1 MKLCGVPVLVLLF
14 SMGAA
19 SGQQTQPLA
28 AQSTANPQAPSSR
41 SSYDPMARGEGTV
54 QPKGIVET
62 TLAGIN
68 PQNKD
73 YGTVVADWRKDVF
86 DTAVNRIYLWSIVIL
101 CLVLSVSLLG
111 NVWLL
116 RQRQRRLAISANIV
130 VQLFNAYVGSRAKA
144 LEVIG
149 KYNALVERYNRLN
162 DDMNT
167 AISEEPGDSDEKAQ
181 HSKVDY
187 SRARQDKGT
196 APSGSTAVATAP
208 AASGV
213 EADREVSE
221 FEALRSQVQEYET
234 KLQRKDAQL
243 QAKDNQITNLRGR
256 LTRAH
261 DSLEGE
267 RLQKSG
273 AK

>member
-1 MKLCGVPVLVLLF
+1 MTLCGVPILVLLL
-14 SMGAA
+14 SLGVA
-19 SGQQTQPLA
+19 SGQQTQPRA
-28 AQSTANPQAPSSR
+28 TQSTANPQASSSR
-41 SSYDPMARGEGTV
+41 RSYDPMARGKGTI

-73 YGTVVADWRKDVF
+73 YGTVVADWRKEVF
-86 DTAVNRIYLWSIVIL
+86 ETAVNRIYLWSIFAL
-101 CLVLSVSLLG
+101 CLALSVSLLG

-116 RQRQRRLAISANIV
+116 RERQRRLAVSANIV
-130 VQLFNAYVGSRAKA
+130 VQLFNAYVGSRAKS

-162 DDMNT
+162 DDKST
-167 AISEEPGDSDEKAQ
+167 ATSERPSDSDENAQ
-181 HSKVDY
+181 HKVDY
-187 SRARQDKGT
+187 ERAKQDKGT
-196 APSGSTAVATAP
+196 AQSGFTGETNLP
-208 AASGV
+208 AEPV
-213 EADREVSE
+213 IEADSDQSEV
-221 FEALRSQVQEYET
+221 EALRSQLQEYET

>member
-1 MKLCGVPVLVLLF
+1 MKLCGVPIVVLLL
-14 SMGAA
+14 SLGAA
-19 SGQQTQPLA
+19 NGQTQPPA
-28 AQSTANPQAPSSR
+28 TRSTANPQASSSR
-41 SSYDPMARGEGTV
+41 SSYDPMVRGKGTV
-54 QPKGIVET
+54 QSKGIVET

-73 YGTVVADWRKDVF
+73 YGTVVADWRKEVF

-101 CLVLSVSLLG
+101 FLVLSVSLLG

-130 VQLFNAYVGSRAKA
+130 VQLFNAYVGARAKA

-162 DDMNT
+162 DDKGT
-167 AISEEPGDSDEKAQ
+167 ATSEQPSDSDENAQ
-181 HSKVDY
+181 HRVDY
-187 SRARQDKGT
+187 ERAKQDKGT
-196 APSGSTAVATAP
+196 AQSGFTGETNSP
-208 AASGV
+208 AEPV
-213 EADREVSE
+213 IEADRDQSEV
-221 FEALRSQVQEYET
+221 EALRSQLQEYET

-267 RLQKSG
+267 RQQKSG

>member
-1 MKLCGVPVLVLLF
+1 MKLCGVPVFVLLL

-19 SGQQTQPLA
+19 NGQQTQPRA
-28 AQSTANPQAPSSR
+28 TQSPANPQAPLGR
-41 SSYDPMARGEGTV
+41 SSYDPMARGKGTL

-68 PQNKD
+68 PQDKD
-73 YGTVVADWRKDVF
+73 YGAVVADWRKEVF
-86 DTAVNRIYLWSIVIL
+86 DTAVNRIYLWSIFVL
-101 CLVLSVSLLG
+101 CLVVSVSLLG

-130 VQLFNAYVGSRAKA
+130 VQLFNAYVGSRAKS
-144 LEVIG
+144 LEVIA

-162 DDMNT
+162 DDRNT
-167 AISEEPGDSDEKAQ
+167 ATSEQASDSDDKSQ
-181 HSKVDY
+181 HRVDY
-187 SRARQDKGT
+187 NRAKQDKGT
-196 APSGSTAVATAP
+196 AQSGSTAVTTSP
-208 AASGV
+208 AAPKV
-213 EADREVSE
+213 DADGNVSE
-221 FEALRSQVQEYET
+221 FEALRSQLQEYET

-267 RLQKSG
+267 RLQKSE

>member
-1 MKLCGVPVLVLLF
+1 MKLCGGPVLVLLL

-19 SGQQTQPLA
+19 SGQQRQPLA
-28 AQSTANPQAPSSR
+28 TQATANPQAPSSR
-41 SSYDPMARGEGTV
+41 RSYDPMAHGKANV

-73 YGTVVADWRKDVF
+73 YGTVVADWRKEVF

-101 CLVLSVSLLG
+101 FLVLSVLLLG

-162 DDMNT
+162 DDKGT
-167 AISEEPGDSDEKAQ
+167 ATSEQPGDSDENAQ
-181 HSKVDY
+181 HKVDY
-187 SRARQDKGT
+187 GRAKRDKGT
-196 APSGSTAVATAP
+196 AQSGFTGETNS
-208 AASGV
+208 AAEPV
-213 EADREVSE
+213 IRADSDQSEV
-221 FEALRSQVQEYET
+221 EALRSQLQEYET

>member
-1 MKLCGVPVLVLLF
+1 MKLCGVPILALLL
-14 SMGAA
+14 SLGAA
-19 SGQQTQPLA
+19 SGQQTQPRA
-28 AQSTANPQAPSSR
+28 TQSTANPQVPSSR
-41 SSYDPMARGEGTV
+41 SSYDPMARGKGTV

-73 YGTVVADWRKDVF
+73 YGTVVADWRKEVF
-86 DTAVNRIYLWSIVIL
+86 ETAVNRLYLWSIFAI
-101 CLVLSVSLLG
+101 CLALSVSLLG
-111 NVWLL
+111 NGWLL
-116 RQRQRRLAISANIV
+116 RERQRRLAISVNIV
-130 VQLFNAYVGSRAKA
+130 VQLFNAYVGSRAKS

-162 DDMNT
+162 EDRSAAT
-167 AISEEPGDSDEKAQ
+167 SEQSSDSDENAQ
-181 HSKVDY
+181 HKVDY
-187 SRARQDKGT
+187 ERAKQDKGT
-196 APSGSTAVATAP
+196 AQNGFT
-208 AASGV
+208 G
-213 EADREVSE
+213 EARSSDEPVIEVDSDQSE
-221 FEALRSQVQEYET
+221 VEALRSRLQEYET

-267 RLQKSG
+267 RQQKTG

>member
-1 MKLCGVPVLVLLF
+1 MKLCGVSVLVLLL

-19 SGQQTQPLA
+19 SGQQMPPLA
-28 AQSTANPQAPSSR
+28 TQATANPQAPSSR
-41 SSYDPMARGEGTV
+41 SSYDPMARGKGTV
-54 QPKGIVET
+54 QSKGIVET

-73 YGTVVADWRKDVF
+73 YGTVVADWRKEVF
-86 DTAVNRIYLWSIVIL
+86 ETTVNRIYLWSIFIL

-130 VQLFNAYVGSRAKA
+130 VQLFNAYVGSRAKSF
-144 LEVIG
+144 EVIG

-162 DDMNT
+162 DDMNPAT
-167 AISEEPGDSDEKAQ
+167 SEQPDGSDEKAR
-181 HSKVDY
+181 HKVDY
-187 SRARQDKGT
+187 NRAKQDKGT
-196 APSGSTAVATAP
+196 AQSGANAVATSP
-208 AASGV
+208 VGPVV
-213 EADREVSE
+213 EPDRDMSE
-221 FEALRSQVQEYET
+221 FEALRSQLQEYET

-267 RLQKSG
+267 RQQKSE

>member
-1 MKLCGVPVLVLLF
+1 
-14 SMGAA
+14 
-19 SGQQTQPLA
+19 
-28 AQSTANPQAPSSR
+28 
-41 SSYDPMARGEGTV
+41 MARGKGTV

-62 TLAGIN
+62 TLAGVN

-73 YGTVVADWRKDVF
+73 YGTVVADWRKKVF
-86 DTAVNRIYLWSIVIL
+86 ETVVNRIYLWSIFIL

-111 NVWLL
+111 NGWLL
-116 RQRQRRLAISANIV
+116 RDRQRRLAISANIV
-130 VQLFNAYVGSRAKA
+130 VQLFNAYVGSRAKS

-162 DDMNT
+162 DDKST
-167 AISEEPGDSDEKAQ
+167 ATSEQPSDSDEKAQ
-181 HSKVDY
+181 HKVDY
-187 SRARQDKGT
+187 ERAKQDKGT
-196 APSGSTAVATAP
+196 AQSGSTAEAT
-208 AASGV
+208 SLV
-213 EADREVSE
+213 EPVVEPDRDVSE
-221 FEALRSQVQEYET
+221 FEALRFQLQEYET

-243 QAKDNQITNLRGR
+243 EAKDNQITNLRGR

-267 RLQKSG
+267 RQQKSG

>member
-1 MKLCGVPVLVLLF
+1 MKLCGVPILVMLL
-14 SMGAA
+14 SWGAA
-19 SGQQTQPLA
+19 SGQQTQPRA
-28 AQSTANPQAPSSR
+28 TQSPTTPQPPSSG
-41 SSYDPMARGEGTV
+41 SSYDPMARGKGSI

-68 PQNKD
+68 PQNRD
-73 YGTVVADWRKDVF
+73 YGAVVADWRKEVF
-86 DTAVNRIYLWSIVIL
+86 DTAVNRVYLWSIFVL
-101 CLVLSVSLLG
+101 CLVVSVSLLG

-116 RQRQRRLAISANIV
+116 RQRQRRLAIAANIV
-130 VQLFNAYVGSRAKA
+130 VQLFNAYVGSRAKSF
-144 LEVIG
+144 EVIG

-167 AISEEPGDSDEKAQ
+167 ATSEQSSESDEKAR
-181 HSKVDY
+181 HKVDY
-187 SRARQDKGT
+187 DRAKQDKGT
-196 APSGSTAVATAP
+196 VQSGNTAVATSP
-208 AASGV
+208 AAPGV
-213 EADREVSE
+213 EADKDLSE
-221 FEALRSQVQEYET
+221 FEALRSQLQEYET

-267 RLQKSG
+267 RQQKSG

>member
-1 MKLCGVPVLVLLF
+1 MKLCGVRVLVLLL
-14 SMGAA
+14 SLGAA

-28 AQSTANPQAPSSR
+28 MHSTANPQVPSSR
-41 SSYDPMARGEGTV
+41 SSYDPMARGKDTGE
-54 QPKGIVET
+54 PKGVVET

-86 DTAVNRIYLWSIVIL
+86 DTAVNRIYLWSIFIL

-130 VQLFNAYVGSRAKA
+130 VQLFNAYVGSRAKS

-149 KYNALVERYNRLN
+149 KYNALVERYN
-162 DDMNT
+162 MNT
-167 AISEEPGDSDEKAQ
+167 ATSEQRGDNDERAQ
-181 HSKVDY
+181 HNKVDY
-187 SRARQDKGT
+187 DRARQDKGI
-196 APSGSTAVATAP
+196 AQSGSTAE
-208 AASGV
+208 AASSVESVV
-213 EADREVSE
+213 EADRDVSE
-221 FEALRSQVQEYET
+221 FEALRSQLQEYET

>member
-1 MKLCGVPVLVLLF
+1 MNLCGVPVLVLLL
-14 SMGAA
+14 SMGTA

-28 AQSTANPQAPSSR
+28 TQSTANPQAASSR
-41 SSYDPMARGEGTV
+41 SSYDPMVRGKASV

-73 YGTVVADWRKDVF
+73 YGTVVADWRKEVF
-86 DTAVNRIYLWSIVIL
+86 ETAVNRIYLWSIFIL
-101 CLVLSVSLLG
+101 CLVLSMSLLG
-111 NVWLL
+111 NLWLL

-130 VQLFNAYVGSRAKA
+130 VQLFNAYVGSRAKS

-149 KYNALVERYNRLN
+149 KYNALVERYNRSN
-162 DDMNT
+162 DDKNT
-167 AISEEPGDSDEKAQ
+167 ATSEQPNDSDEKAQ
-181 HSKVDY
+181 HRVDY
-187 SRARQDKGT
+187 GRAKQDKGT
-196 APSGSTAVATAP
+196 AQSGPTAEATSTVEP
-208 AASGV
+208 VV
-213 EADREVSE
+213 EADRDVSE
-221 FEALRSQVQEYET
+221 FEALRSQLQEYET

-267 RLQKSG
+267 RLQNSG
-273 AK
+273 SK

>member
-1 MKLCGVPVLVLLF
+1 MKLCGVPVLVLLL
-14 SMGAA
+14 SLGAA
-19 SGQQTQPLA
+19 SGQQTQPRA
-28 AQSTANPQAPSSR
+28 MQSTANPQAPSSR
-41 SSYDPMARGEGTV
+41 SSYDPMARGKGTV

-73 YGTVVADWRKDVF
+73 YGTVVADWRKEVF
-86 DTAVNRIYLWSIVIL
+86 ETAVNRIYLWSIFAL

-111 NVWLL
+111 NGWLVRE
-116 RQRQRRLAISANIV
+116 RQSRLAISAHIV
-130 VQLFNAYVGSRAKA
+130 VQLFNAYVGSRAKS
-144 LEVIG
+144 LEVIS

-162 DDMNT
+162 EDKRAAT
-167 AISEEPGDSDEKAQ
+167 SEQSSDSDENAQ
-181 HSKVDY
+181 HKVDY
-187 SRARQDKGT
+187 ERAKQDKG
-196 APSGSTAVATAP
+196 AAQSGSTAEVISP
-208 AASGV
+208 AEPVIEAGRDQSEV
-213 EADREVSE
+213 EA
-221 FEALRSQVQEYET
+221 LQSQLQEYET

-267 RLQKSG
+267 RQQKSG

>member
-1 MKLCGVPVLVLLF
+1 MKRCGVPVLVLLL

-19 SGQQTQPLA
+19 SGQQMQPRA
-28 AQSTANPQAPSSR
+28 PQSPSNTQAPSSR
-41 SSYDPMARGEGTV
+41 SSYDPMARGKGTL
-54 QPKGIVET
+54 QPKGMVET

-68 PQNKD
+68 PQDKD
-73 YGTVVADWRKDVF
+73 YGAVVADWRKEVF
-86 DTAVNRIYLWSIVIL
+86 DTAVNRIYLWSIFVL
-101 CLVLSVSLLG
+101 CLVVSVSLLG

-167 AISEEPGDSDEKAQ
+167 ATSEQASDSDDKAQ
-181 HSKVDY
+181 HKVDY
-187 SRARQDKGT
+187 NRAKQDKGT
-196 APSGSTAVATAP
+196 AQSGSTPVTTSPVAP
-208 AASGV
+208 GV
-213 EADREVSE
+213 EADRGVSE
-221 FEALRSQVQEYET
+221 FEALRSQLQEYET

-267 RLQKSG
+267 RLQKSE

>member
-1 MKLCGVPVLVLLF
+1 MKLCGVPILVLLL
-14 SMGAA
+14 SLGAA
-19 SGQQTQPLA
+19 SGQQTQPRA
-28 AQSTANPQAPSSR
+28 TQSPATPEAQSSQ
-41 SSYDPMARGEGTV
+41 SSYDPMARGKGTV
-54 QPKGIVET
+54 QSKGIVET

-68 PQNKD
+68 PQNRD
-73 YGTVVADWRKDVF
+73 YGTVVAEWRKEVF
-86 DTAVNRIYLWSIVIL
+86 ETAVTRIYLWSIFIL
-101 CLVLSVSLLG
+101 CLVLSMSLLG

-130 VQLFNAYVGSRAKA
+130 VQLFNAYVGSRARS

-149 KYNALVERYNRLN
+149 KYNALVGRYNRLN

-167 AISEEPGDSDEKAQ
+167 ATSEQPGDSEEKAQ
-181 HSKVDY
+181 HKVDY
-187 SRARQDKGT
+187 DRAKQDKGT
-196 APSGSTAVATAP
+196 AQIGSTAVPTSP
-208 AASGV
+208 VEPVG
-213 EADREVSE
+213 EADRDVSE
-221 FEALRSQVQEYET
+221 FEALRCQLQEYET

>member
-1 MKLCGVPVLVLLF
+1 MKLCGVPILVLLL
-14 SMGAA
+14 SLGAA
-19 SGQQTQPLA
+19 SGQQTQPRA
-28 AQSTANPQAPSSR
+28 TQSTANTQAPSSR
-41 SSYDPMARGEGTV
+41 SSYDPMARGKGAV

-73 YGTVVADWRKDVF
+73 YGTVVADWRKEVF
-86 DTAVNRIYLWSIVIL
+86 ERAVNRIYLWSIVIL

-111 NVWLL
+111 NGWLL
-116 RQRQRRLAISANIV
+116 RERQRRLAISANIV
-130 VQLFNAYVGSRAKA
+130 VQLFNAYVGSRAKS

-149 KYNALVERYNRLN
+149 KYNALVERYNRFN
-162 DDMNT
+162 DAMNT
-167 AISEEPGDSDEKAQ
+167 ATSEQPGDSDEKAQ
-181 HSKVDY
+181 HKVDFD
-187 SRARQDKGT
+187 RAKQDKGT
-196 APSGSTAVATAP
+196 AQSGSTPVASSPVEPVAVP
-208 AASGV
+208 
-213 EADREVSE
+213 DRDVSE
-221 FEALRSQVQEYET
+221 FEALRSQLQEYET

-267 RLQKSG
+267 RQQKSG

>member
-1 MKLCGVPVLVLLF
+1 MMLCGIPVLVLLL
-14 SMGAA
+14 SLGTA
-19 SGQQTQPLA
+19 SGQQMQPRA
-28 AQSTANPQAPSSR
+28 TQSTADPQATSR
-41 SSYDPMARGEGTV
+41 SSYDPMAREKTSV

-73 YGTVVADWRKDVF
+73 YATVVADWRKEVF
-86 DTAVNRIYLWSIVIL
+86 ETAVNRIYLWSIFAL
-101 CLVLSVSLLG
+101 CLALSVSLLG
-111 NVWLL
+111 NGWLL
-116 RQRQRRLAISANIV
+116 RERQRRLAISANIV
-130 VQLFNAYVGSRAKA
+130 VQLFNAYVGSRAKS

-149 KYNALVERYNRLN
+149 KYNALVERYNRLH
-162 DDMNT
+162 DET
-167 AISEEPGDSDEKAQ
+167 SIATSEQPSDSDKNAQ
-181 HSKVDY
+181 HKVDY
-187 SRARQDKGT
+187 DRAKQDKGT
-196 APSGSTAVATAP
+196 AQSGSIAEAISLEEPV
-208 AASGV
+208 V
-213 EADREVSE
+213 EADRDASE
-221 FEALRSQVQEYET
+221 FHALRSQLQEYET

>member
-1 MKLCGVPVLVLLF
+1 MRLCGVPIFGLLL
-14 SMGAA
+14 SLGAA
-19 SGQQTQPLA
+19 SGQQTQLQA
-28 AQSTANPQAPSSR
+28 TQSTANPQAPSSR
-41 SSYDPMARGEGTV
+41 SSYDPMAREEGTV

-73 YGTVVADWRKDVF
+73 YGAVVADWRKEVF
-86 DTAVNRIYLWSIVIL
+86 VTAVNRIYLWSIFIL

-116 RQRQRRLAISANIV
+116 RQRQSRLAISANIV
-130 VQLFNAYVGSRAKA
+130 VQLFNAYVGSRAKS

-162 DDMNT
+162 DDKNT
-167 AISEEPGDSDEKAQ
+167 ATSEQPGDRDEKAQ
-181 HSKVDY
+181 HKVDY
-187 SRARQDKGT
+187 DRAKQDKG
-196 APSGSTAVATAP
+196 AAQSGSDAVATSP
-208 AASGV
+208 V
-213 EADREVSE
+213 EPVVEPDRDVSE
-221 FEALRSQVQEYET
+221 FEVLRFQLHEYET

-267 RLQKSG
+267 RQQKSG

>member
-1 MKLCGVPVLVLLF
+1 
-14 SMGAA
+14 
-19 SGQQTQPLA
+19 
-28 AQSTANPQAPSSR
+28 
-41 SSYDPMARGEGTV
+41 MARGKGPL

-73 YGTVVADWRKDVF
+73 YGAVVADWRKEVF
-86 DTAVNRIYLWSIVIL
+86 DTAVNRIYLWSIFVL
-101 CLVLSVSLLG
+101 CQVVSVSLLG

-130 VQLFNAYVGSRAKA
+130 VQLFNAYVGSRAKS

-167 AISEEPGDSDEKAQ
+167 ATSEQSGDSDENAQ
-181 HSKVDY
+181 HKVDY
-187 SRARQDKGT
+187 DRAKRDKGT
-196 APSGSTAVATAP
+196 AQSWSTAVATP
-208 AASGV
+208 PVEPLGAADGN
-213 EADREVSE
+213 VSE
-221 FEALRSQVQEYET
+221 FKALRSQLQEYET

-243 QAKDNQITNLRGR
+243 QAKENQITNLRGR

>member
-1 MKLCGVPVLVLLF
+1 MKLCGVPVLVLLL
-14 SMGAA
+14 SLGAG
-19 SGQQTQPLA
+19 SGQLTQPLA
-28 AQSTANPQAPSSR
+28 MHSTANPQAPSSR
-41 SSYDPMARGEGTV
+41 SSYDPMARGKGTV
-54 QPKGIVET
+54 EPKGVVET

-149 KYNALVERYNRLN
+149 KYNVLVERYNRLN

-196 APSGSTAVATAP
+196 AQSGSTAVATAP
-208 AASGV
+208 AAPGV
-213 EADREVSE
+213 EADRDVSE
-221 FEALRSQVQEYET
+221 FEALRSQLQEYET